1 MANFLAEDIRNILNK
16 LDEYIT
22 NLDEAGKDEVPAAG
36 KIDDAAPAEENPDDQ
51 GEPVDSTLTKPAG
64 LEKVAGSINVQALV
78 DLLEIPEDEVV
89 HFKGAISALRHE
101 DPKLTTA
108 QAHAIAIAFNR
119 IITHWAGEKGKLSS
133 VLRPTGEGVE
143 EDLDPNRI
151 KGYMAQD
158 RAKANKPGDEISQM
172 KSMIDAVKNHGT
184 QDEKQQL
191 GLNEDQVE
199 IIGYNSGH
207 GENLDAIA
215 RDPSRHRKVEMVQ
228 LRMGS
233 QGQPEL
239 VFKDTDGS
247 NYVAEWN
254 PKYGWV
260 ADFD

>member
-1 MANFLAEDIRNILNK
+1 MASFLAEDIRNILNK

-22 NLDEAGKDEVPAAG
+22 NLDEAGDDKPG
-36 KIDDAAPAEENPDDQ
+36 KEKTDNKPSDDVQ

-78 DLLEIPEDEVV
+78 DLLEIPEEEVS
-89 HFKGAISALRHE
+89 HFKAAINALRQE

-108 QAHAIAIAFNR
+108 QAHALAIAFNH
-119 IITHWAGEKGKLSS
+119 IITHWEGGKGKLSG

-143 EDLDPNRI
+143 EDLDTNRI

-158 RAKANKPGDEISQM
+158 QAKANKPGDDISQM
-172 KSMIDAVKNHGT
+172 KNMIDAVKNHGT
-184 QDEKQQL
+184 KDEKDQL

-207 GENLDAIA
+207 GENLDMVA
-215 RDPSRHRKVEMVQ
+215 RDPKRHRKVEMIQ
-228 LRMGS
+228 LRMGDR
-233 QGQPEL
+233 GQPEL
-239 VFKDTDGS
+239 VFKDTDGDK
-247 NYVAEWN
+247 YTAEWN

>member
-1 MANFLAEDIRNILNK
+1 MANFLAEDIRKILNK

-22 NLDEAGKDEVPAAG
+22 NLDEAG
-36 KIDDAAPAEENPDDQ
+36 DDKPDSEKTSDDLR
-51 GEPVDSTLTKPAG
+51 GEPVDATLTKPAG

-78 DLLEIPEDEVV
+78 DILEIPEEEVS
-89 HFKGAISALRHE
+89 HFKAAINALRQE

-108 QAHAIAIAFNR
+108 QAHALAIAFNH
-119 IITHWAGEKGKLSS
+119 ILTHWEGGKGKLSGM
-133 VLRPTGEGVE
+133 LRPTEEGVE
-143 EDLDPNRI
+143 EVLDPNRI

-158 RAKANKPGDEISQM
+158 RSRANKPGDEISHM
-172 KSMIDAVKNHGT
+172 KDMIDAVKNHGT
-184 QDEKQQL
+184 RDEKDQL

-207 GENLDAIA
+207 GENLDVIA
-215 RDPSRHRKVEMVQ
+215 RDPKRHRKVEMVQ

-239 VFKDTDGS
+239 VFKDTDGD
-247 NYVAEWN
+247 NYTAEWN